1 VTSRPRPIRAASTAS
16 QNSVNTQSLSVTAA
30 PLDSPNS
37 TAALG
42 LAAAGLPVFPAGP
55 DKRPLLAGWQE
66 KASSEERQIRKWWD
80 SYPTALPAIVVG
92 RAGLVVIDCDR
103 HPGGNDGIQAFN
115 RLLSANGG
123 SLAAVPMTKTANGG
137 AHLFFKQP
145 DGEPLGN
152 GRGELPDGIDVRG
165 VGGFVIA
172 PGAVLP
178 DGKQW
183 RAVNGRPLLADAFMA
198 ATIPELP
205 QWLANIIRPNRQ
217 PNGRGIDEYALDLA
231 DMPEANSSLRCQA
244 YAAAAL
250 QGAAAELGAA
260 PSGKRNATLNAV
272 AFRLG
277 RMIERSWIDEKTVA
291 NALLGAC
298 DTNKYLRE
306 HGHRATMKT
315 IESGIEAGRKEPH
328 PDLPDRDPSSG
339 GDGTADADPADLSDL
354 SDLSAT
360 RGTQQRTGDEQQAR
374 GRKAE
379 TGTSEEPDWTLLDD
393 RRGDLPDLPV
403 EALPA
408 SMRDWLLRAARG
420 AGVTPAHVAVPLL
433 GIASSLIGT
442 ARRVRACRS
451 WSEPL
456 TMWVAVIGFSGTGKT
471 PGLDVTR
478 RVLSVIER
486 ARKHK
491 IAEMQREHETRAQ
504 RAKAER
510 KKWEKAV
517 AEAVEA
523 ELPAPPKPADA
534 TEPGAFVAPR
544 LCLSDAT
551 IERIAVL
558 LEVRPQGMAF
568 VADELARLF
577 LNMNR
582 YSNGQDNEFWLEAWN
597 GKNFVVERQG
607 RPPVVLDYLLVGV
620 IGGLQP
626 DKVARAFEGDEDGMY
641 ARFYF
646 AWPEEPAH
654 MPLSNEASEI
664 EPEIQNALTRIV
676 DLPAGEDGVFA
687 PRTVDLSPEGFSAFE
702 TFRTFLAQAKAELD
716 GREREWAAKGATHV
730 LRLSGTLS
738 YLDWAMLG
746 GAEPQSIAEQYVEA
760 AVQLW
765 RDYFWPHSRAALRQ
779 IGLTEKHNNARR
791 ALCWIRAN
799 QKTEVSLLDIRREAL
814 GRRLD
819 AEQTRSLLDGLVR
832 AGWLKLVSTKTGGR
846 AIHRWRVNPLLFS
859 SAPTPERS
867 ERPERGSAA

>member
-1 VTSRPRPIRAASTAS
+1 
-16 QNSVNTQSLSVTAA
+16 
-30 PLDSPNS
+30 
-37 TAALG
+37 
-42 LAAAGLPVFPAGP
+42 
-55 DKRPLLAGWQE
+55 
-66 KASSEERQIRKWWD
+66 
-80 SYPTALPAIVVG
+80 
-92 RAGLVVIDCDR
+92 
-103 HPGGNDGIQAFN
+103 
-115 RLLSANGG
+115 
-123 SLAAVPMTKTANGG
+123 MTKTANGG

-145 DGEPLGN
+145 EGEPLGN

-183 RAVNGRPLLADAFMA
+183 RSVNGRPLLADAFMA

-205 QWLANIIRPNRQ
+205 QWLADIIRPNRK
-217 PNGRGIDEYALDLA
+217 PNGDGSRQYAWPGDSSTLRG
-231 DMPEANSSLRCQA
+231 QA

-250 QGAAAELGAA
+250 QGAAAKLGAA
-260 PSGKRNATLNAV
+260 PMGKRNETLNAV

-277 RMIERSWIDEKTVA
+277 RMIERGWIDEKTVSE
-291 NALLGAC
+291 ALLDAC
-298 DTNKYLRE
+298 AANKYLRE

-328 PDLPDRDPSSG
+328 PDLPDREPSSG
-339 GDGTADADPADLSDL
+339 DDRNPLSDL
-354 SDLSAT
+354 SGLSGSQSLKQIT
-360 RGTQQRTGDEQQAR
+360 NDEQQGR

-379 TGTSEEPDWTLLDD
+379 TGTWEEPDWTLLDD
-393 RRGDLPDLPV
+393 RRGELPDFPV

-408 SMRDWLLRAARG
+408 SMREWLLRSARG

-456 TMWVAVIGFSGTGKT
+456 TMWVAVVGFSGTGKT

-486 ARKHK
+486 ARKQK

-517 AEAVEA
+517 ADAVEA
-523 ELPAPPKPADA
+523 ELPAPAKPAGA
-534 TEPGAFVAPR
+534 TEPGPFVAPR

-582 YSNGQDNEFWLEAWN
+582 YSNGQDNEFWLETWN
-597 GKNFVVERQG
+597 AKNFVVERQG
-607 RPPVVLDYLLVGV
+607 RPPVVLDCLLVGV

-641 ARFYF
+641 ARFCF
-646 AWPEEPAH
+646 AWPEEPTH
-654 MPLSNEASEI
+654 MPLSNEVGEI

-676 DLPAGEDGVFA
+676 DLPAGEDRVFA
-687 PRTVDLSPEGFSAFE
+687 PRTVDLSPEGLSAFE
-702 TFRTFLAQAKAELD
+702 TFRTFLAQLKQELD

-730 LRLSGTLS
+730 LRLSGTLA
-738 YLDWAMLG
+738 YVDWAMLG
-746 GAEPQSIAEQYVEA
+746 GAEPQSIGEQYVEA
-760 AVQLW
+760 AVRLW
-765 RDYFWPHSRAALRQ
+765 REYFWPHSRAALRQ
-779 IGLTEKHNNARR
+779 IGLTEKHSNARR
-791 ALCWIRAN
+791 ALCWIRTN
-799 QKTEVSLLDIRREAL
+799 RKLEISLLDIRREAL

-832 AGWLKLVSTKTGGR
+832 AGWLKLITTKTEGR
-846 AIHRWRVNPLLFS
+846 SIHRWHVNPLLFS
-859 SAPTPERS
+859 GVPTPERS
-867 ERPERGSAA
+867 ERSERASVL

>member
-1 VTSRPRPIRAASTAS
+1 MVTSRPRLISAASLTS
-16 QNSVNTQSLSVTAA
+16 TKTNSVNDQ
-30 PLDSPNS
+30 PNL
-37 TAALG
+37 TAALS
-42 LAAAGLPVFPAGP
+42 LAAMGLPVFPAAP
-55 DKRPLLAGWQE
+55 DKRPLLVGWQK
-66 KASSEERQIRKWWD
+66 KASSEPEQIRSWWRAHPD
-80 SYPTALPAIVVG
+80 ALPAIFVG
-92 RAGLVVIDCDR
+92 GAGLLVVDCDR
-103 HPGGNDGIQAFN
+103 HPGANDGIEAFN

-123 SLAAVPMTKTANGG
+123 SLADVPMTKTARGG

-145 DGEPLGN
+145 KGKALGN
-152 GRGELPDGIDVRG
+152 GRGELPDGVDVRG
-165 VGGFVIA
+165 VGGYVIA
-172 PGAVLP
+172 PDAQLP
-178 DGKQW
+178 DGKRWQS
-183 RAVNGRPLLADAFMA
+183 VNGRPLLADAFKA
-198 ATIPELP
+198 GTIPELP
-205 QWLANIIRPNRQ
+205 EWLADIIHPSRRS
-217 PNGRGIDEYALDLA
+217 NGGAVDEDTRVF
-231 DMPEANSSLRCQA
+231 DKSGTSNSYRRQA

-250 QGAAAELGAA
+250 DGAVAELSAA
-260 PSGKRNATLNAV
+260 PSGKRNETLNAV

-277 RMIERSWIDEKTVA
+277 RMIARGWVDKKTVTD
-291 NALLGAC
+291 ALLDAC
-298 DTNKYLRE
+298 DANKYLRE
-306 HGHRATMKT
+306 HGHRATIKT
-315 IESGIEAGRKEPH
+315 IESGIEAGRKAPH
-328 PDLPDRDPSSG
+328 PDLPDRDPPSG
-339 GDGTADADPADLSDL
+339 GDGTPDSDL
-354 SDLSAT
+354 SDLSGLSAI
-360 RGTQQRTGDEQQAR
+360 RGGKQNELLAR

-379 TGTSEEPDWTLLDD
+379 TGTWGEPDGTLFDD
-393 RRGDLPDLPV
+393 RRGELPDFPV
-403 EALPA
+403 ETLPA
-408 SMRDWLLRAARG
+408 SLREWLLRSARG

-456 TMWVAVIGFSGTGKT
+456 TMWVAVVGFSGTGKT

-486 ARKHK
+486 ARKQK
-491 IAEMQREHETRAQ
+491 IAELQREHETRAQ

-523 ELPAPPKPADA
+523 KLPAPAKPAGA
-534 TEPGAFVAPR
+534 TEPGPFVAPR

-620 IGGLQP
+620 VGGLQP

-654 MPLSNEASEI
+654 MPLSNEVSEI

-676 DLPAGEDGVFA
+676 DLPASEDGVFA
-687 PRTVDLSPEGFSAFE
+687 PRTVDLSPEGLLAFE
-702 TFRTFLAQAKAELD
+702 TFRAFLAQLKQELD
-716 GREREWAAKGATHV
+716 SREREWAAKGATHV
-730 LRLSGTLS
+730 LRLSGTLA

-779 IGLTEKHNNARR
+779 IGLTEKHSNARR
-791 ALCWIRAN
+791 TLCWIRAN
-799 QKTEVSLLDIRREAL
+799 QKTELSLLDIRREAL

-819 AEQTRSLLDGLVR
+819 AEQTRTLLDGLVR
-832 AGWLKLVSTKTGGR
+832 AGWLKLVTTKTGGR
-846 AIHRWRVNPLLFS
+846 DIHRWQVNPLLFS
-859 SAPTPERS
+859 GSSTPERS
-867 ERPERGSAA
+867 ERSERGSLS